1 MISDPLVS
9 ALLVRSLAP
18 DDGFKGLATMTSSDL
33 LAIALQFAPRAH
45 ILEVREYGSGN
56 LNDTYLATF
65 AQAEPIILQRIN
77 TYVFSQPE
85 WIMRNMRTF
94 SEHVLARLE
103 REPLDRRWEVPR
115 VYAAQDGRDFYI
127 DEAGAFWRGIG
138 YVGQSR
144 CFQTVQSAHHAREAG
159 YGLGMFQNLISDLDP
174 ARLYD
179 TLVGFHVT
187 PGYLAHYE
195 QVVAQVDSPSVDVR
209 YGMQLVAARAG
220 WASVLEEALA
230 RGDLRLRPIH
240 GDPKINNFM
249 IDDRTGQAIS
259 LVDLD
264 TVKPGLVHYDI
275 GDCLRSCCN
284 ELGEETDRID
294 EVRFD
299 LDLCRAILEGYLSVA
314 DRFLD
319 QNDVAYLYDAI
330 RLIAFE
336 LGLRFFT
343 DYLEGDVYFKVQHRA
358 HNLQRALVQF
368 RVMESVEAQ
377 EREIR
382 AIVAELAA

>member
-1 MISDPLVS
+1 
-9 ALLVRSLAP
+9 
-18 DDGFKGLATMTSSDL
+18 
-33 LAIALQFAPRAH
+33 
-45 ILEVREYGSGN
+45 
-56 LNDTYLATF
+56 
-65 AQAEPIILQRIN
+65 
-77 TYVFSQPE
+77 
-85 WIMRNMRTF
+85 
-94 SEHVLARLE
+94 
-103 REPLDRRWEVPR
+103 
-115 VYAAQDGRDFYI
+115 
-127 DEAGAFWRGIG
+127 
-138 YVGQSR
+138 
-144 CFQTVQSAHHAREAG
+144 VQSAEHAREAG
-159 YGLGMFQNLISDLDP
+159 YGLGMFHHLISDLDP

-195 QVVAQVDSPSVDVR
+195 RVLASADILMSAEVR
-209 YGMQLVAARAG
+209 YGKQIVAARSG
-220 WASVLEEALA
+220 WASVLENALA

-249 IDDRTGQAIS
+249 IDDATGRAIS

-284 ELGEETDRID
+284 PMGEETDRVD
-294 EVRFD
+294 EVCFD
-299 LDLCRAILEGYLSVA
+299 LELCRAILEGYLSVA

-319 QNDVAYLYDAI
+319 ETDVAYLYDAV

-343 DYLEGDVYFKVQHRA
+343 DYLEGDVYFKVQHRE

-368 RVMESVEAQ
+368 KVMESIEAQ
-377 EREIR
+377 EGAIR
-382 AIVAELAA
+382 AIVTELTK

>member
-1 MISDPLVS
+1 MASH
-9 ALLVRSLAP
+9 
-18 DDGFKGLATMTSSDL
+18 DL
-33 LAIALQFAPRAH
+33 ITVAHQFAPHARV
-45 ILEVREYGSGN
+45 LDVCEYGSGN

-65 AQAEPIILQRIN
+65 AQADPIILQRIN

-85 WIMRNMRTF
+85 LIMRNMRTF

-115 VYAAQDGRDFYI
+115 VYAAQDGKDYYI
-127 DEAGAFWRGIG
+127 DEEGAFWRAIG
-138 YVGQSR
+138 YVGHSQ
-144 CFQTVQSAHHAREAG
+144 CYQTVQSVHHAREAG
-159 YGLGMFQNLISDLDP
+159 VGLGMFQNLISDLDP

-187 PGYLAHYE
+187 PRYLAHYE
-195 QVVAQVDSPSVDVR
+195 QVTAAPDSPMSAEVR
-209 YGMQLVAARAG
+209 YGMQIVAARTG
-220 WASVLEEALA
+220 WASVLEDALA
-230 RGDLRLRPIH
+230 QGKLRLRPIH

-249 IDDRTGQAIS
+249 IDYTTGEAIS

-284 ELGEETDRID
+284 ELGEETDRIG

-299 LDLCRAILEGYLSVA
+299 VDLCRAILEGYLSVA

-319 QNDVAYLYDAI
+319 ENDVAYLYDAV

-343 DYLEGDVYFKVQHRA
+343 DYLEGNVYFKVQHKEQ
-358 HNLQRALVQF
+358 NLRRALVQF
-368 RVMESVEAQ
+368 KLMESIEAQ
-377 EREIR
+377 EPEIR
-382 AIVAELAA
+382 AIIADLAD

>member
-1 MISDPLVS
+1 MVS
-9 ALLVRSLAP
+9 N
-18 DDGFKGLATMTSSDL
+18 DL
-33 LAIALQFAPRAH
+33 FTVAHEFAPHART
-45 ILEVREYGSGN
+45 LDVREYGSGN

-65 AQAEPIILQRIN
+65 AQAEPVILQRIN
-77 TYVFSQPE
+77 TYVFRQPE
-85 WIMRNMRTF
+85 LIMRNMRTF

-127 DEAGAFWRGIG
+127 DGAGAFWRAIG
-138 YVGQSR
+138 FVGHSR
-144 CFQTVQSAHHAREAG
+144 CYQTVQSPDHAREAG

-179 TLVGFHVT
+179 TLEGFHVT
-187 PGYLAHYE
+187 PRYLAHYE
-195 QVVAQVDSPSVDVR
+195 QVLDKTPIASPDIPMSADVR
-209 YGMQLVAARAG
+209 YGTQIVAARAG
-220 WASVLEEALA
+220 WAPVLEDALA
-230 RGDLRLRPIH
+230 QGKLRLRPIH
-240 GDPKINNFM
+240 GDPKINNIM

-284 ELGEETDRID
+284 GLGEETDRID
-294 EVRFD
+294 EVHFD
-299 LDLCRAILEGYLSVA
+299 VDLCRAILEGYLSVA
-314 DRFLD
+314 ARFLD
-319 QNDVAYLYDAI
+319 ENDVAYLYDAI

-343 DYLEGDVYFKVQHRA
+343 DYLEGDVYFKVQHRE

-368 RVMESVEAQ
+368 KLMESIEAQ
-377 EREIR
+377 EHAIR
-382 AIVAELAA
+382 SIVAELTA

>member
-1 MISDPLVS
+1 M
-9 ALLVRSLAP
+9 
-18 DDGFKGLATMTSSDL
+18 SSDNL
-33 LAIALQFAPRAH
+33 FTVAHQFAPHAH
-45 ILEVREYGSGN
+45 ILDVREYGSGN

-65 AQAEPIILQRIN
+65 AQAEPIVLQRIN
-77 TYVFSQPE
+77 TYVFHQPE
-85 WIMRNMRTF
+85 LIMRNMRTF

-127 DEAGAFWRGIG
+127 DDEGAFWRAIG
-138 YVGQSR
+138 FVGHSQ
-144 CFQTVQSAHHAREAG
+144 CYQTVQSVEHAREAG

-179 TLVGFHVT
+179 TLEGFHVT
-187 PGYLAHYE
+187 PRYLAHYE
-195 QVVAQVDSPSVDVR
+195 QVVAGTDVPPSPDIPMSADVR
-209 YGMQLVAARAG
+209 YGMQIVADRAG
-220 WASVLEEALA
+220 WAPVLEEALA

-240 GDPKINNFM
+240 GDPKINNIM
-249 IDDRTGQAIS
+249 IDDATGQAIS

-264 TVKPGLVHYDI
+264 TVKPGLVHYDV

-284 ELGEETDRID
+284 SLGEETDRIN

-299 LDLCRAILEGYLSVA
+299 VELCRAILEGYLEVA

-319 QNDVAYLYDAI
+319 QNDVATLYDAI

-343 DYLEGDVYFKVQHRA
+343 DYLEGDVYFKVQHRE

-368 RVMESVEAQ
+368 KLMESIEAQ
-377 EREIR
+377 ERAIR
-382 AIVAELAA
+382 AIIAELTA